1 MDQLQKIYDA
11 IAAEGFSAGVLTM
24 IDNYANDIEN
34 GRTNISRFTLPEHAG
49 VCTGGTA
56 LIGASVVAG
65 YARRSLEA
73 SANAAAGQGSSPS
86 NWQIDERQEK
96 AIEQWA
102 KAARLWVEDSD
113 VILMRTYGP
122 MIAQGAEAKVYYRS
136 GDTSVVKERTSI
148 YSTWQKALDAIA
160 LHNYLFPETAMKV
173 RGFTRDSDNLMRVIL
188 TQPYVTCKRL
198 ATKAEID
205 EMVAAKGF
213 RDNWNG
219 QGVNYISD
227 RMALEDMHPANVFI
241 DEVTDK
247 PICIDCIVKFV

>member
-1 MDQLQKIYDA
+1 MPQLQKIYDA
-11 IAAEGFSAGVLTM
+11 IASEGFSAGALKL
-24 IDNYANDIEN
+24 INDYINDILY
-34 GRTNISRFTLPEHAG
+34 GKTSISRFTLPEHAG
-49 VCTGGTA
+49 VCTGGA
-56 LIGASVVAG
+56 PLIGASVIAC

-73 SANAAAGQGSSPS
+73 SCHAAGSEGSCPS
-86 NWQIDERQEK
+86 NWEIDELQERL
-96 AIEQWA
+96 IEQWA
-102 KAARLWVEDSD
+102 KAANLWEDNSEQ
-113 VILMRTYGP
+113 ILIETFGP

-136 GDTSVVKERTSI
+136 GDLSVVKERTSI

-160 LHNYLFPETAMKV
+160 LHNCLFPETAMKV
-173 RGFTRDSDNLMRVIL
+173 RGFTRDSDGLMRIIL
-188 TQPYVTCKRL
+188 TQPYVRCKRL

-227 RMALEDMHPANVFI
+227 RIALEDMHPANVFI
-241 DEVTDK
+241 DELTDQ